1 MFSYFLNEMR
11 NLNEIFKKDMTY
23 DNIKSHKKSEFHLS
37 SEDKFLKK
45 KTQLTPPPPSRSRVN
60 ILIDKSYFLIS
71 Q

>member
-45 KTQLTPPPPSRSRVN
+45 KTQLTPPPP
-60 ILIDKSYFLIS
+60 
-71 Q
+71 